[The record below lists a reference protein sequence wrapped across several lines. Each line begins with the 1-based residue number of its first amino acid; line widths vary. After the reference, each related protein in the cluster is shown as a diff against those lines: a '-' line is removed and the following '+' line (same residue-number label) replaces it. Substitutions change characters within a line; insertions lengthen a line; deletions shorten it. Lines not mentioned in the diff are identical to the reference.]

1 MGAYITKSS
10 LSWEAKNGRLAALLN
25 SYLKA
30 QSMITVSNL
39 SKAYG
44 GQVLYQGGS
53 FFIGPGEKV
62 GLVGPN
68 GAGKTSLFRLLM
80 GEERADTG
88 SINIPD
94 KLRICYFSQ
103 SVGELKGRP
112 AIEEVIHGNPRLGY
126 LKTEISKIEKQLEDG
141 DYSEAVLEKL
151 GDYQTEFE
159 KLGGYEIE
167 HQAAEVL
174 TGLGILPEE
183 HFRPVESFSGGWK
196 MRIAL
201 AKVLAQKPEFILMDE
216 PTNYLDLE
224 SIVWLEE
231 WLKCFKGAVFMTS
244 HDRAFMNSIVK
255 KVVEVNHKTI
265 TVYSGNYDYY
275 EKEREIRREQ
285 LIASSGRQEAMLKK
299 EEEFIAKFAARA
311 SHAAQVQSRVKK
323 LDKIDRIEV
332 MPDDQK
338 INFEFP
344 KAPRSGNDVVK
355 LENLAKIWVSPEGRE
370 KSVFQGVT
378 GVVKRLEKVAVVGV
392 NGAGKSTLLKI
403 IAGLTEAT
411 NGKADVGAN
420 VQVGYFSQ
428 YSMDVL
434 NPQKTVFEEVRDRV
448 KDKSDGY
455 MRSLLAAFLFKGDD
469 VDKKVS
475 VLSGGEK
482 SRLILATILTAPVN
496 LLILDE
502 PTNHLD
508 IRSREVLV
516 EALQGFDGTL
526 LMVSHDRH
534 FLKQIS
540 TRVAEVDKG
549 GVRFYDGSF
558 DDYLATV
565 GH

>member
-1 MGAYITKSS
+1 
-10 LSWEAKNGRLAALLN
+10 
-25 SYLKA
+25 
-30 QSMITVSNL
+30 MITVSNL

-44 GQVLYQGGS
+44 GQVLYQNGS

-80 GEERADTG
+80 GEERADSGTVDYP
-88 SINIPD
+88 SR
-94 KLRICYFSQ
+94 LRICYFSQ
-103 SVGELKGRP
+103 SVGELKGRS
-112 AIEEVIHGNPRLGY
+112 ALEEVIHGNPRLGF
-126 LKTEISKIEKQLEDG
+126 LKTEIGKIEQVLEDG
-141 DYSEAVLEKL
+141 EYSDELLEKL

-159 KLGGYEIE
+159 KLGGYDIE

-174 TGLGILPEE
+174 TGLGIMPDE
-183 HFRPVESFSGGWK
+183 HQRPVEAFSGGWK

-224 SIVWLEE
+224 SIIWLES
-231 WLKCFKGAVFMTS
+231 WLKAFKGAVFMTS
-244 HDRAFMNSIVK
+244 HDRDFMNGLVK
-255 KVVEVNHKTI
+255 KIVEVNHKTI

-285 LIASSGRQEAMLKK
+285 LVASSERQQAMLQK

-323 LDKIDRIEV
+323 LDKIDRIEL
-332 MPDDQK
+332 MPEEQS

-344 KAPRSGNDVVK
+344 KPPRSGNDVVK
-355 LENLAKIWVSPEGRE
+355 LESVGKVYVNPEGKE
-370 KSVFQGVT
+370 KRVFSSVT
-378 GVVKRLEKVAVVGV
+378 GVVRRLERVAVLGV
-392 NGAGKSTLLKI
+392 NGAGKSTLLKV
-403 IAGLTEAT
+403 IAGLTDSTE
-411 NGKADVGAN
+411 GKAEVGAN
-420 VQVGYFSQ
+420 VQLGYFSQ

-434 NPQKTVFEEVRDRV
+434 NPNKTVFEEVRDRV

-455 MRSLLAAFLFKGDD
+455 MRSLLAAFLFRGDD
-469 VDKKVS
+469 VEKKVS
-475 VLSGGEK
+475 ILSGGEK
-482 SRLILATILTAPVN
+482 SRLILATILTNPCN

-516 EALQGFDGTL
+516 EALKGFEGTML
-526 LMVSHDRH
+526 LVSHDRH
-534 FLKQIS
+534 FLKQLT
-540 TRVAEVDKG
+540 TRVAEVSKG
-549 GVRFYDGSF
+549 GVRFHDGSM
-558 DDYLATV
+558 DEYLASI
-565 GH
+565 GAR

>member
-1 MGAYITKSS
+1 
-10 LSWEAKNGRLAALLN
+10 
-25 SYLKA
+25 
-30 QSMITVSNL
+30 MITVSNL
-39 SKAYG
+39 TKSYG

-68 GAGKTSLFRLLM
+68 GAGKTSLFRLLT
-80 GEERADTG
+80 GEERADSG
-88 SINIPD
+88 SINISD
-94 KLRICYFSQ
+94 KIRVCYFSQ
-103 SVGELKGRP
+103 NVGELKGRS
-112 AIEEVIHGNPRLGY
+112 AIEEVIHGNPRLGF

-141 DYSEAVLEKL
+141 EYSDALLEKL

-167 HQAAEVL
+167 YQAAEVL
-174 TGLGILPEE
+174 TGLGIMPDE
-183 HFRPVESFSGGWK
+183 HQRPVEAFSGGWK

-201 AKVLAQKPEFILMDE
+201 AKVLAQKPDFILMDE

-224 SIVWLEE
+224 SILWLEN
-231 WLKCFKGAVFMTS
+231 WLRAFKGAVFMTS
-244 HDRAFMNSIVK
+244 HDRDFMNGLVK
-255 KVVEVNHKTI
+255 KIVEVNHKTV

-285 LIASSGRQEAMLKK
+285 LVASSERQDAMLKK

-332 MPDDQK
+332 MPEDQA
-338 INFEFP
+338 ISFEFP
-344 KAPRSGNDVVK
+344 KPPRSGNDVVK
-355 LENLAKIWVSPEGRE
+355 MDSLAKVYVSPEGKE
-370 KSVFQGVT
+370 KKVFAGVS
-378 GVVKRLEKVAVVGV
+378 GVVRRLEKVAVVGV

-403 IAGLTEAT
+403 IANLTEAT
-411 NGKADVGAN
+411 SGKVEVGAN

-455 MRSLLAAFLFKGDD
+455 MRNLLAAFLFRGDD

-482 SRLILATILTAPVN
+482 SRLILATILTNPCN

-508 IRSREVLV
+508 IRSREVLI
-516 EALQGFDGTL
+516 EALKNFDGTL
-526 LMVSHDRH
+526 LIVSHDRH
-534 FLKQIS
+534 FLKQLA
-540 TRVAEVDKG
+540 TQVAEVDKG
-549 GVRFYDGSF
+549 GVRFHPGTFSE
-558 DDYLATV
+558 YLSSI
-565 GH
+565 GEH